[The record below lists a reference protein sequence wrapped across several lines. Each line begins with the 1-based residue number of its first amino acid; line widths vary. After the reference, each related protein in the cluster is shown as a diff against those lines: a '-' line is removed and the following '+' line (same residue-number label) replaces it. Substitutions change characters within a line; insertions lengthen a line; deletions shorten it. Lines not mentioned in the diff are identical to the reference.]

1 MVGGM
6 QDRLLHAMASAA
18 LGLLIVAGSAFIWIG
33 LPPLG
38 FWIAGQLTSTTES
51 FLLFVLA
58 AIPVSM
64 IGFGW
69 LLYRVGAVYEGLRL
83 RRARSARPLVDV
95 AMVVSAAVALVLLAV
110 YFFFF
115 GEMRLV
121 TPL

>member
-6 QDRLLHAMASAA
+6 HHRLLQAIASAA

-38 FWIAGQLTSTTES
+38 FWIAGRLTSTTES

-58 AIPVSM
+58 VIPVSM

-69 LLYRVGAVYEGLRL
+69 LLYRLGAAYEGLRL

-95 AMVVSAAVALVLLAV
+95 AMVVSAAVALVLMAV
-110 YFFFF
+110 YFLVF

-121 TPL
+121 TPP